1 MRIYIILFSI
11 IFTVGIAGAQN
22 LLINGDFE
30 IWSGGATEPPDNWV
44 ELTDDFNA
52 TQHSDTIHGGSYS
65 VRLYLTSATSTQKF
79 TQTVGDIA
87 SNSDY
92 TFEFWAYDNDP
103 AGRMRVWLTW
113 LDASGSFISSEGPD
127 VYTEDNTNWQQSSY
141 TGTAPTNAESLRVE
155 IRGYDV
161 VANWDG
167 DALFYVDDA
176 SLIGGGG
183 DVTPPDIECAFS
195 WGQNSIEVIFNEP
208 LDPTTAENIL
218 NYNIDQGISITNAE
232 LDASD
237 ATLVHLTS
245 SAQSNVFYTLIITNV
260 EDVAGNPMPG
270 DTTYFWG
277 GISTIASAREDLD
290 SDFIPDKKGDIITV
304 EGTATVEW
312 YIISSSAC
320 FIQDVT
326 AGINIY
332 TPGFDPGILRGDIAR
347 VAGEVAQYTG
357 TTEIKN
363 LARFEVIGQ
372 AGVPSP
378 YTVLLSE
385 FGEDNEGSLIRVENV
400 YYAGGDAWPGTG
412 SSANM
417 LITNDTE
424 SDTITLRVYYK
435 TDIDGSPEPSW
446 PIDIVGIMD
455 QYDNSVPYDSNYQI
469 LPRDVGDLTAVGIEE
484 TRCLIS
490 LNNIENPIRDNTK
503 VSFTLSKESNISLK
517 VYNMLGQIMTELT
530 IGKYNVGEHAIEW
543 NTENIPTGIY
553 FINLS
558 TGQLRKIQKVVI
570 LK

>member
-1 MRIYIILFSI
+1 
-11 IFTVGIAGAQN
+11 
-22 LLINGDFE
+22 
-30 IWSGGATEPPDNWV
+30 
-44 ELTDDFNA
+44 
-52 TQHSDTIHGGSYS
+52 
-65 VRLYLTSATSTQKF
+65 
-79 TQTVGDIA
+79 
-87 SNSDY
+87 
-92 TFEFWAYDNDP
+92 
-103 AGRMRVWLTW
+103 
-113 LDASGSFISSEGPD
+113 
-127 VYTEDNTNWQQSSY
+127 
-141 TGTAPTNAESLRVE
+141 
-155 IRGYDV
+155 
-161 VANWDG
+161 
-167 DALFYVDDA
+167 
-176 SLIGGGG
+176 
-183 DVTPPDIECAFS
+183 
-195 WGQNSIEVIFNEP
+195 
-208 LDPTTAENIL
+208 
-218 NYNIDQGISITNAE
+218 
-232 LDASD
+232 

-245 SAQSNVFYTLIITNV
+245 SAQSNVFYTLTITNV

-332 TPGFDPGILRGDIAR
+332 TPGDDPGILRGDIAR

-400 YYAGGDAWPGTG
+400 YYAGGDAWPGTD

-424 SDTITLRVYYK
+424 SDTATLRVYYK

-446 PIDIVGIMD
+446 PIDIVGIID
-455 QYDNSVPYDSNYQI
+455 QYDNSAPYDSNYQI
-469 LPRDVGDLTAVGIEE
+469 LPRDMGDLTEVGIEE
-484 TRCLIS
+484 ECHFIS
-490 LNNIENPIRDNTK
+490 LNNIENPIRNNTQI
-503 VSFTLSKESNISLK
+503 SFTLSKESNISLK
-517 VYNMLGQIMTELT
+517 VYNMLGQIVTELT
-530 IGKYNVGEHAIEW
+530 KGKYNVGEHAIEW

-553 FINLS
+553 FINLA
-558 TGQLRKIQKVVI
+558 TGQLRKTQKAVI